1 MEIFNG
7 GIAVDDR
14 GSVSFVNDF
23 DFKGVKR
30 FYMVQN
36 HEKGFVRAWHGHKK
50 ESKYILVTR
59 GTIRLILV
67 NMETEIQ
74 EEYILSDKKPQI
86 LFIPAGYYNGFQTL
100 ADDTQVMFFSTTTLE
115 ESKDDDYR
123 EKWNKFN
130 EWEKNYR

>member
-1 MEIFNG
+1 MELING
-7 GIAVDDR
+7 GLAVDDR
-14 GSVSFVNDF
+14 GSVTFVNDF

-50 ESKYILVTR
+50 ESKYVLVTR

-67 NMETEIQ
+67 DMETEAQ
-74 EEYILSDKKPQI
+74 EEYVLSDKKPQI
-86 LFIPAGYYNGFQTL
+86 LYIPAGFYNGFQTL
-100 ADDTQVMFFSTTTLE
+100 TDDAQVMFFSTTTLE

-130 EWEKNYR
+130 DWEKDYR